1 MGGNSRVQGYRPIIM
16 AYQLEV
22 VDLTNL
28 PPADSILSPQEQT
41 YYQTLRFPKRRT
53 EWLGGRF
60 ALKQAVGRV
69 LSVTDLAQIEVLP
82 QASGKPEL
90 RVGEKAVLLAH
101 SITHSNGFAV
111 AAVSAD
117 EKYLGIDLEKIEHRI
132 AAWARDFFHPDELT
146 ENTDEFLTALWTQ
159 KEALVK
165 LLGTGLS
172 LRSSEVCVVK
182 GEPRFAG
189 RALEI
194 YNALGA
200 PQISITTDKWPAG
213 FMFSVA
219 VGK

>member
-1 MGGNSRVQGYRPIIM
+1 M

-28 PPADSILSPQEQT
+28 PPADTLLSAQEQA
-41 YYQTLRFPKRRT
+41 YVKTLRFPKRRN

-60 ALKQAVGRV
+60 ALKRVVGRILHTDN
-69 LSVTDLAQIEVLP
+69 LSQVEVLP
-82 QASGKPEL
+82 QECGKPKL
-90 RVGEKAVLLAH
+90 LIGGEVTRLAY

-111 AAVSAD
+111 AAASAD
-117 EKYLGIDLEKIEHRI
+117 EKYIGIDLEKIEHRI
-132 AAWARDFFHPDELT
+132 EAWKNDFFHPSELT
-146 ENTDEFLTALWTQ
+146 SEGDEFLTALWTQ

-172 LRSSEVCVVK
+172 LRSNEVCCVR
-182 GEPRFAG
+182 GEPHFSG

-194 YNALGA
+194 YKALGA
-200 PQISITTDKWPAG
+200 PQISIKTEHWPAG

>member
-1 MGGNSRVQGYRPIIM
+1 M
-16 AYQLEV
+16 AYRLEV

-28 PPADSILSPQEQT
+28 PPADTLLSPQEQA
-41 YYQTLRFPKRRT
+41 YFKTLRFPKRRN

-60 ALKQAVGRV
+60 ALKRAVAYV
-69 LSVTDLAQIEVLP
+69 LGIADLTRIEVLP
-82 QASGKPEL
+82 QESGKPKLWVE
-90 RVGEKAVLLAH
+90 EKPARLAH

-111 AAVSAD
+111 AAAGAE
-117 EKYLGIDLEKIEHRI
+117 EKLIGIDLEKIEHRI
-132 AAWARDFFHPDELT
+132 EAWKNDFFHPSELT
-146 ENTDEFLTALWTQ
+146 DDGDEFLTALWTQ

-172 LRSSEVCVVK
+172 LRSNEVCCVR

-194 YNALGA
+194 YKSLGT
-200 PQISITTDKWPAG
+200 PQITVTTEHWPAG

-219 VGK
+219 VGR

>member
-1 MGGNSRVQGYRPIIM
+1 M

-28 PPADSILSPQEQT
+28 PPADTLLSAQEQA
-41 YYQTLRFPKRRT
+41 YFKTLRFPKRRN
-53 EWLGGRF
+53 EWIGGRF
-60 ALKQAVGRV
+60 ALKQVVGRILNTDN
-69 LSVTDLAQIEVLP
+69 LSQVEVLP
-82 QASGKPEL
+82 QESGKPKL
-90 RVGEKAVLLAH
+90 LIGGEVTRLAY

-111 AAVSAD
+111 AAASAD
-117 EKYLGIDLEKIEHRI
+117 EKYIGIDLEKIEHRI
-132 AAWARDFFHPDELT
+132 EAWKNDFFHPSELT
-146 ENTDEFLTALWTQ
+146 SEGDEFLTALWTQ

-172 LRSSEVCVVK
+172 LRSNEVCCVR
-182 GEPRFAG
+182 GEPRFVG

-194 YNALGA
+194 YKALGA
-200 PQISITTDKWPAG
+200 PQISIKTEHWPAG

>member
-1 MGGNSRVQGYRPIIM
+1 M
-16 AYQLEV
+16 AYRLEV
-22 VDLTNL
+22 VDLTHL
-28 PPADSILSPQEQT
+28 PPADGILSPQEQT
-41 YYQTLRFPKRRT
+41 YFKTLRFPKRRT

-60 ALKQAVGRV
+60 ALKQLTARELNIADLRV
-69 LSVTDLAQIEVLP
+69 IEMLP
-82 QASGKPEL
+82 QDSGKPTL
-90 RVGEKAVLLAH
+90 TVGGKPVALAY

-172 LRSSEVCVVK
+172 LRSNEVCVVK

-189 RALEI
+189 RALDI

>member
-1 MGGNSRVQGYRPIIM
+1 M
-16 AYQLEV
+16 YQLEV
-22 VDLTNL
+22 TDLTNL
-28 PPADSILSPQEQT
+28 PPADGILSPQEQT

-60 ALKQAVGRV
+60 ALKQVVGRI
-69 LSVTDLAQIEVLP
+69 LSVSDLTQTEVLP
-82 QASGKPEL
+82 QESGKPKL
-90 RVGEKAVLLAH
+90 LVGGKPVKLAY

-111 AAVSAD
+111 AAASAD
-117 EKYLGIDLEKIEHRI
+117 EKLIGIDLEKIEHRI
-132 AAWARDFFHPDELT
+132 SAWKTDFFHPSELT
-146 ENTDEFLTALWTQ
+146 GDGDDFLTALWTQ

-172 LRSSEVCVVK
+172 LRSNEVCCIN
-182 GEPRFAG
+182 GTPHFAG

-200 PQISITTDKWPAG
+200 PQITVTTDKWPAG

-219 VGK
+219 TGK

>member
-1 MGGNSRVQGYRPIIM
+1 M

-28 PPADSILSPQEQT
+28 PPADTLLSAQEQA
-41 YYQTLRFPKRRT
+41 YFKTLRFPKRRN

-60 ALKQAVGRV
+60 ALKRVVGRILNTDN
-69 LSVTDLAQIEVLP
+69 LSQVEVLP
-82 QASGKPEL
+82 QESGKPKL
-90 RVGEKAVLLAH
+90 LVGGEVTRLAY

-111 AAVSAD
+111 AAASAD
-117 EKYLGIDLEKIEHRI
+117 EKYIGIDLEKIEHRI
-132 AAWARDFFHPDELT
+132 EAWKNDFFHPSELT
-146 ENTDEFLTALWTQ
+146 SEGDEFLTALWTQ

-172 LRSSEVCVVK
+172 LRSNEVCCVR

-194 YNALGA
+194 YKALGA
-200 PQISITTDKWPAG
+200 PQISIKTEHWPAG